1 MEKKNLCVLIMAG
14 GKGTRF
20 WPKSTEEKP
29 KQFLNLI
36 GNKTMLQLTVERS
49 LKITSIEKIFIVT
62 GEIYKEIVKEQLPE
76 LPARNIII
84 EPTGRNTAPCIL
96 LSTLY
101 IKQIYGNSNVVVLP
115 SDHIIN
121 EVDNFCYTIN
131 KANEYISYENNK
143 AIITIGITPT
153 RPETGYGYIKYLEKK
168 YKEVVKVEKF
178 VEKPNIEKAKQYLKE
193 GCYLWNAGMFVFNT
207 EYMLEELKNN
217 CKESYKLLL
226 GLPKIDDKKYDIEL
240 ERVYKECEKISIDYA
255 VMEKSKN
262 VYVIPS
268 ELGWDDI
275 GTWKCLER
283 YIEHDEN
290 GNVSIGETFTED
302 AKNNVIYAE
311 NKKIILLG
319 VEDLFCIDSN
329 GVLII
334 GKKDKLSE
342 AHNYRNIVNK

>member
-1 MEKKNLCVLIMAG
+1 MENSNLCTLIMAG
-14 GKGTRF
+14 GRGTRF

-36 GNKTMLQLTVERS
+36 GEKTMLQLTVERS
-49 LKITSIEKIFIVT
+49 LKVTPIERIFVVT
-62 GEIYKEIVKEQLPE
+62 GEIYKDIVKEQLPE
-76 LPARNIII
+76 LPEKNIII

-101 IKQIYGNSNVVVLP
+101 IKQMYENANVVVLP
-115 SDHIIN
+115 SDHIIKD
-121 EVDNFCYTIN
+121 VDNFCYTIN
-131 KANEYISYENNK
+131 KANNYIENENK
-143 AIITIGITPT
+143 NAIITIGITPT
-153 RPETGYGYIKYLEKK
+153 RPETGYGYIKYTDKK

-178 VEKPNIEKAKQYLKE
+178 VEKPNIEKAREYLEE
-193 GCYLWNAGMFVFNT
+193 GKYLWNAGMFVFNVN
-207 EYMLEELKNN
+207 YMLEELKEN
-217 CKESYKLLL
+217 CSQS
-226 GLPKIDDKKYDIEL
+226 YDILSKLPAIDRIDYEKEL
-240 ERVYKECEKISIDYA
+240 NKVYKECESISIDYA

-302 AKNNVIYAE
+302 SKNNIIYAE

-334 GKKDKLSE
+334 GKKDKLAE
-342 AHNYRNIVNK
+342 AHNYRNVI